1 MLASGSDDT
10 SIGIWN
16 PFNYTRVAQIQYA
29 HEEGVRCVKWLG
41 TNSGYLASAGDDSII
56 NIWEIGTFRFVKRLR
71 GHSNSV
77 TCLDVLS
84 SGALVS
90 GSLDKYVRVWDLD
103 TAQIVNSYFNP
114 STVQN
119 IKQISDE
126 ILAVVG
132 SNIRVFLVNFTT
144 MSVVN
149 NTVGAIGTNLR
160 DIILLDNSTIFATSW
175 NQSISLLNASSYQTI
190 KTYQIQY
197 KINCLE
203 SVLNGNQWFIKFFL
217 SIITEWS

>member
-10 SIGIWN
+10 NIGIWN

-41 TNSGYLASAGDDSII
+41 TNSGYLASTGYDDSII
-56 NIWEIGTFRFVKRLR
+56 KIWEIATFRFVKRLR
-71 GHSNSV
+71 GHSDTV

-90 GSLDKYVRVWDLD
+90 GSVDKNVRVWDLD
-103 TAQIVNSYFNP
+103 TAQIVNSYSNP
-114 STVQN
+114 SNVQN
-119 IKQISDE
+119 IKQISNG

-132 SNIRVFLVNFTT
+132 SNTRVFLVNLTT
-144 MSVVN
+144 MSVAN
-149 NTVGAIGTNLR
+149 YTVGAIGTTLR
-160 DIILLDNSTIFATSW
+160 DIILLNNSTIFATSW
-175 NQSISLLNASSYQTI
+175 NQSISLLNASTYQTI
-190 KTYQIQY
+190 STYQIQY

-203 SVLNGNQWFIKFFL
+203 SVLNGN
-217 SIITEWS
+217 E